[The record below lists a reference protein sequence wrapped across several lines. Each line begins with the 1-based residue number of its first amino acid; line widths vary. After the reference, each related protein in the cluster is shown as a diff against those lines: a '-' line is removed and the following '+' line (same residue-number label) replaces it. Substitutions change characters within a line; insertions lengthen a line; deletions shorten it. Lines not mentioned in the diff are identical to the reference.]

1 MTIHIL
7 RRHILYPPPHSY
19 LSIFFRSMH
28 SLQISNNHPPYKR
41 LKSYINCLLATMWPN
56 LLRTRTWITIFKYF
70 FLISILLSSAFL
82 RRQQEFAQIFVA
94 FSEKLNFNRDAKKE
108 TFANEREKLTKQI
121 INLKK
126 VFLLRRQ
133 NQYEDFQDDVLVFN
147 YNCCHVFCNL
157 PGRKQLSWF

>member
-1 MTIHIL
+1 MHQYFILHSYLQSSNFLIRTSSMSYFNTWPCNLKYDMPTLLNHIYQTIFCISDHSYITQT
-7 RRHILYPPPHSY
+7 HFVPPSPLSY

-82 RRQQEFAQIFVA
+82 RRQQKFAQSFLW
-94 FSEKLNFNRDAKKE
+94 FCQNHKE
-108 TFANEREKLTKQI
+108 
-121 INLKK
+121 
-126 VFLLRRQ
+126 
-133 NQYEDFQDDVLVFN
+133 
-147 YNCCHVFCNL
+147 
-157 PGRKQLSWF
+157 